1 MEIKYESSAHPASL
15 SYSKLTIMK
24 LITFISTGAYIVLS
38 ACAMQKEAVT
48 NQQPLYDIKW
58 NLKKIH
64 TEAKTEEVNTKAFI
78 KFNQEKGSAGGNGSC
93 NSFGSSVAVSENKV
107 SFSNI
112 FSTKM
117 FCEGVQDTENS
128 YLAQLA
134 KVTRFEIKSKTLLL
148 YMDKDLLLEFK
159 AE

>member
-15 SYSKLTIMK
+15 SYSKFTIMK
-24 LITFISTGAYIVLS
+24 LITFISTGLYLVLS
-38 ACAMQKEAVT
+38 ACAMQNKVAED
-48 NQQPLYDIKW
+48 QQPLYDTKW

-64 TEAKTEEVNTKAFI
+64 VEAKTEEVNTKAFI
-78 KFNQEKGSAGGNGSC
+78 RFNQEKGSAGGNASC
-93 NSFGSSVAVSENKV
+93 NTFGSNTAVNENKV

-117 FCEGVQDTENS
+117 YCEGVQDTENS

-148 YMDKDLLLEFK
+148 YRDKDLLLEFE